1 MAERRLILLA
11 LVLVGASAAFLLWN
25 LRGPTGFILGLR
37 ATKLAALLLVG
48 CAVGMATVL
57 FQTVAQNR
65 LLTPGIV
72 GFDALFVT
80 LQTALVLGLGGL
92 GVAQLPPLAT
102 FLAEVVL
109 LVVAAHILFGLLL
122 RRGAGDLI
130 RMILTGVILGV
141 MLRGLAGLMQR
152 LLDPS
157 EFAVVQ
163 QAMFASFGAVDRG
176 LLAIAAALLG
186 IAALAALRLAP
197 RLDVA
202 GLGRVR
208 ARTLGL
214 NHDRVVNQSLMLV
227 SILVAV
233 STALVGPV
241 TFLGLIAASLGHAMM
256 QTYRHAVLLPAAGMT
271 GALFLVAGQFLFERV
286 LGMQST
292 LAVLIEFLGGL
303 LFLAL
308 ILTRKGRT

>member
-1 MAERRLILLA
+1 M
-11 LVLVGASAAFLLWN
+11 WN

-37 ATKLAALLLVG
+37 ATKLAALVLVG
-48 CAVGMATVL
+48 FAVGIATVL

-102 FLAEVVL
+102 FLAEVLL
-109 LVVAAHILFGLLL
+109 LVVAAQILFGLLL

-176 LLAIAAALLG
+176 LLAIAAGLLG
-186 IAALAALRLAP
+186 VAALAAMRLAP
-197 RLDVA
+197 QLDVA

-214 NHDRVVNQSLMLV
+214 DHDRVVSRSLMLV
-227 SILVAV
+227 SALVAV
-233 STALVGPV
+233 ATALVGPV
-241 TFLGLIAASLGHAMM
+241 TFLGLIAASLAHAVM
-256 QTYRHAVLLPAAGMT
+256 QTYRHAVLLPAAGMM

-286 LGMQST
+286 LGLQST
-292 LAVLIEFLGGL
+292 LAVLIEFFGGL
-303 LFLAL
+303 LFLAM
-308 ILTRKGRT
+308 ILTRRRRT